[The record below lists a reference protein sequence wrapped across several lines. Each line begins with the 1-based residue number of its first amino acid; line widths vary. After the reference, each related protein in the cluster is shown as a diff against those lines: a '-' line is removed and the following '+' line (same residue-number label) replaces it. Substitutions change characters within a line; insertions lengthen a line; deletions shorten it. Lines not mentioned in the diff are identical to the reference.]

1 MKLNKKVVVA
11 ALALS
16 LGFGAVAPT
25 SQAFAA
31 DDANKV
37 VDEDKYK
44 EAGDAWLEAYK
55 ARKELTNKKSENETI
70 KSTKAA
76 ELADKAIEINAK
88 QLEIK
93 NKKQELLD
101 LVNEKLGEEITY
113 EEIDEKIKDLD
124 LSDEDK
130 NEIDKLKTRI
140 SNGEYDLEELKEE
153 EEQINQDLFEAEK
166 ILNGTTKVSY
176 VGKDGEEKTDTLDKA
191 IEELQ
196 AIEDEKKEAFI
207 AEGGTEEEME
217 QILEADKVE
226 LPEDKTTIED
236 IRKLLNDV
244 KVKRQ
249 ALDYLQEFMP
259 ETVKRFQEEFDKA
272 VKKADNTI
280 EETEAWLEKNDPN
293 YEK

>member
-1 MKLNKKVVVA
+1 M
-11 ALALS
+11 
-16 LGFGAVAPT
+16 
-25 SQAFAA
+25 
-31 DDANKV
+31 
-37 VDEDKYK
+37 
-44 EAGDAWLEAYK
+44 
-55 ARKELTNKKSENETI
+55 
-70 KSTKAA
+70 
-76 ELADKAIEINAK
+76 EINAK
-88 QLEIK
+88 ETEIAS
-93 NKKQELLD
+93 KKDEIY
-101 LVNEKLGEEITY
+101 NIKKEYAEEGEEVTKDN
-113 EEIDEKIKDLD
+113 IDEKVSDNDITDEDEKKEVEDLRIEIPYDELQLERLNSQYAQIEKD
-124 LSDEDK
+124 LSD
-130 NEIDKLKTRI
+130 
-140 SNGEYDLEELKEE
+140 
-153 EEQINQDLFEAEK
+153 AEK

-272 VKKADNTI
+272 VKKADKAI